1 MECGDYFGV
10 QKIAVEGLEI
20 EPYDSD
26 FMTHQIVSLFEQ
38 GNRSMANSY
47 YHKVRDQLSDEQ
59 KKLVARHRY

>member
-1 MECGDYFGV
+1 MEIILAYR
-10 QKIAVEGLEI
+10 KLLLN
-20 EPYDSD
+20 
-26 FMTHQIVSLFEQ
+26 MTHQIVSLFEQ